1 LTPGAAERPKK
12 IGQILL
18 ERRWITLDQLQ
29 RALQNQSV
37 VGARIGT
44 CLLELDA
51 LSEDSLLKALSEQR
65 GVPAVG
71 AEDLQH
77 IPPELYAQLP
87 ARVARRC
94 RAVPFRV
101 LGNQIFVAALD
112 ADNLAIQ
119 DELAFVTAKRLKM
132 HIANEARIYEAL
144 ERGYGDQTPSRFQHL
159 LERLNRGRASAAPS
173 APAAAS
179 EEDFL
184 VWGPAPGAAP
194 EPASRQTP
202 PEPAPRPAPL
212 LAADS
217 PSVVQAAA
225 PPASARLDEPVR
237 AAEVPWPS
245 PPEGARRDTPPPL
258 GSGVTTP
265 RPLTIPLAPEER
277 ARLGRPSGFKP
288 LALAEVEARLLDPRD
303 RDDVARTLLAYL
315 AQTFSRVALLK
326 VRHDLLVGWM
336 GRGPDLSEE
345 QLRRF
350 TVSLQQPSVFAHLRQ
365 GEALY
370 LGPLPSL
377 PIHRD
382 LARAWDGTLPR
393 ECLLLPV
400 RLQGRLVTVVYADR
414 GEAGLSTIDREALQ
428 LLAARTA
435 AAFELC
441 IRRAKRPAG

>member
-1 LTPGAAERPKK
+1 LTSGQAERPKK

-29 RALQNQSV
+29 RALQNQAV
-37 VGARIGT
+37 VGARLGT
-44 CLLELDA
+44 CLLEMDA
-51 LSEDSLLKALSEQR
+51 LSEDALLKALSDQR

-77 IPPELYAQLP
+77 IPPEVYTQLA

-94 RAVPFRV
+94 RAVPFRI

-144 ERGYGDQTPSRFQHL
+144 ERGYGDPTPSRFQHL
-159 LERLNRGRASAAPS
+159 LERLNRGRAAAAPS
-173 APAAAS
+173 APAPAAG
-179 EEDFL
+179 EDLL

-194 EPASRQTP
+194 EPARQAP
-202 PEPAPRPAPL
+202 AEPAPRLAPR
-212 LAADS
+212 LAAN
-217 PSVVQAAA
+217 P
-225 PPASARLDEPVR
+225 PPALR
-237 AAEVPWPS
+237 AA
-245 PPEGARRDTPPPL
+245 PEGARPDTPPPV
-258 GSGVTTP
+258 GSWSTSSQA
-265 RPLTIPLAPEER
+265 LTIPLAPEER

-303 RDDVARTLLAYL
+303 RDDVGRTLIAYL
-315 AQTFSRVALLK
+315 AQTFFRVALLK
-326 VRHDLLVGWM
+326 VRRDLLVGWM
-336 GRGPDLSEE
+336 GRGPDVSEE

-350 TVSLQQPSVFAHLRQ
+350 SVSVHQPSVFANLRQ
-365 GEALY
+365 GAPFY
-370 LGPLPSL
+370 RGPLPSL

-382 LARAWDGTLPR
+382 LARAWDGMLPR

-414 GEAGLSTIDREALQ
+414 GEADLATIDTAALQ
-428 LLAARTA
+428 VLAARTA